1 MPPSHRSSVQNWRVI
16 GGVYQHVH
24 GSIIDFQWFHSGCS
38 YSDHGARWAMLTN
51 VYQEGT
57 LQVIPS
63 IYAVKRTLT
72 RQVMIWM
79 RSCDP
84 SWKIPTSCSRSFP
97 GPVVHFHV
105 YFKYSPQKWFD
116 QGKDCRWQDLWP
128 EEQEQE
134 QGLRTS
140 ASSPCWTRCDDH
152 LLMLRSHMLS
162 FISI

>member
-1 MPPSHRSSVQNWRVI
+1 M
-16 GGVYQHVH
+16 H
-24 GSIIDFQWFHSGCS
+24 GSIIDFQWIHSGCS
-38 YSDHGARWAMLTN
+38 YSDHGARWAMFTN

-63 IYAVKRTLT
+63 IYAVKKTLT

-84 SWKIPTSCSRSFP
+84 SWKSLLHVQEASLFLFSTSMFMSSTLP
-97 GPVVHFHV
+97 KTISIWQ
-105 YFKYSPQKWFD
+105 YFD

-134 QGLRTS
+134 QGVRAS